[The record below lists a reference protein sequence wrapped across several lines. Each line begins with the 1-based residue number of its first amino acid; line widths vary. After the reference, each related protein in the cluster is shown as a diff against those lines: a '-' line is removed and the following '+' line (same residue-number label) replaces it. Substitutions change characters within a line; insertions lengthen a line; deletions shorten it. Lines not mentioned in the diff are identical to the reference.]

1 VKTQL
6 EPQNLLLRKLP
17 RPQMEELLSS
27 AELVHFNLREYL
39 IEQDKPIHFVEFPE
53 SGVISVLTQ
62 MDSRLI
68 EIANVGNEGFIGI
81 PVLLGVKS
89 IPEVAFCQ
97 VEGSGWRVPAEKF
110 RQMLEEAPELNS
122 LCHRYLA
129 TFLNQVA
136 RNSGCNWTHS
146 IEERC
151 ARWLLLTHD
160 RVDGDEFHLTQEF
173 LATMLGVTRGGVN
186 LAAGTLAKAN
196 LITYVRGKITVLD
209 RPGLEKSTCE
219 CYGSIRRYFDET
231 FCL

>member
-1 VKTQL
+1 
-6 EPQNLLLRKLP
+6 
-17 RPQMEELLSS
+17 MEELLSS

-97 VEGSGWRVPAEKF
+97 IEGSAWRVPAEKF
-110 RQMLEEAPELNS
+110 RQMLEEAPELKS

-136 RNSGCNWTHS
+136 RNSGCNWTHT

-186 LAAGTLAKAN
+186 LAAGILAKAN

-219 CYGSIRRYFDET
+219 CYGFIRRYFDET